1 MAFPG
6 YDSSAYGLWTYGFV
20 DTSVSVTL
28 TGQKATFATA
38 TPTFA
43 ADANFTL
50 TGVESTFA

>member
-43 ADANFTL
+43 
-50 TGVESTFA
+50 SRC